1 MHCAIATISPNH
13 FQTHGA
19 EFIAITKVLGICGN
33 FRRGFLKMN
42 ALRAAVSNAPDG
54 VTVEIAD
61 ISGIPVHNN
70 DVYETGFPQVVET
83 LCEQIRGADALL
95 FATPE

>member
-1 MHCAIATISPNH
+1 
-13 FQTHGA
+13 
-19 EFIAITKVLGICGN
+19 
-33 FRRGFLKMN
+33 MN

-54 VTVEIAD
+54 VTVEIAG

-70 DVYETGFPQVVET
+70 DVYETGFPQAVET
-83 LCEQIRGADALL
+83 LREEIRGADALL

>member
-19 EFIAITKVLGICGN
+19 EFIADTKVLRVSGN
-33 FRRGFLKMN
+33 LRKGSLKMN
-42 ALRAAVSNAPDG
+42 ALRATVSNAPDS
-54 VTVEIAD
+54 VTVEIAG
-61 ISGIPVHNN
+61 ISGIPVYNN
-70 DVYETGFPQVVET
+70 DVYETGFPQAVET
-83 LCEQIRGADALL
+83 LREQIRGADALL

>member
-19 EFIAITKVLGICGN
+19 EFIANTKVLGICGN
-33 FRRGFLKMN
+33 FRKGSLKMN
-42 ALRAAVSNAPDG
+42 ALRAAVSNAPDD

-61 ISGIPVHNN
+61 ISGIPVYNN
-70 DVYETGFPQVVET
+70 DVYETGFRQAVET
-83 LCEQIRGADALL
+83 LREQIRGADALR

>member
-13 FQTHGA
+13 FQTHGT
-19 EFIAITKVLGICGN
+19 EFIANTKVLSICGN
-33 FRRGFLKMN
+33 FRKGSLKMN

-54 VTVEIAD
+54 VTVEIAG
-61 ISGIPVHNN
+61 ISGIPVYNN
-70 DVYETGFPQVVET
+70 DVYETGFPQEVET
-83 LCEQIRGADALL
+83 LREEIRGADALL